1 MYINNNFML
10 LILHSYVTVTVM
22 LIIFSVETLVL
33 QDGKTP
39 LQLAKG
45 QYKHET
51 VKYLESYLQEVW
63 YLTLYLIINSIANT
77 SN

>member
-1 MYINNNFML
+1 ML

-39 LQLAKG
+39 LQLAKERN
-45 QYKHET
+45 KHET
-51 VKYLESYLQEVW
+51 VKFLESYLQEVW
-63 YLTLYLIINSIANT
+63 YLTLYIIINSIANT